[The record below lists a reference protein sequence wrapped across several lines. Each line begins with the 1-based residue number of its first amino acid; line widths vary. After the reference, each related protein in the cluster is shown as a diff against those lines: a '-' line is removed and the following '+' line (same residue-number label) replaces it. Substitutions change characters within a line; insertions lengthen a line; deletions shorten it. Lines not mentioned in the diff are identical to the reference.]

1 MAEAHFPGVMTLQ
14 ILVVED
20 HGDTRRVLTGL
31 LGHFGHSIS
40 AADNVESALAFLRA
54 KHFDAIVSDVALP
67 DGSGSDVIREAKRC
81 QRLTGVALTA
91 NDDEK
96 DEVARGRDA
105 GFDYHLTKPID
116 FAQLREVLAH
126 IAPAHNGG
134 VPFK

>member
-1 MAEAHFPGVMTLQ
+1 MATASFPGLMTLQ

-54 KHFDAIVSDVALP
+54 KHFDAIVSDLALP
-67 DGSGSDVIREAKRC
+67 DGSGCEVIREAKRR
-81 QRLTGVALTA
+81 QHLTAVALTA
-91 NDDEK
+91 DGEEED
-96 DEVARGRDA
+96 VRRGRDA

-116 FAQLREVLAH
+116 FAQLRAVLEQ
-126 IAPAHNGG
+126 IAPTNNSRLA
-134 VPFK
+134 